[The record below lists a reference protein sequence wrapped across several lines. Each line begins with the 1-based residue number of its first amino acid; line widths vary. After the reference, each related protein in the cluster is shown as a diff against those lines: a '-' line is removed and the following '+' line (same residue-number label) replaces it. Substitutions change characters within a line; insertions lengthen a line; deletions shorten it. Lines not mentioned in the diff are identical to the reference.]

1 MRITL
6 LRVPS
11 WLHIMS
17 RSATSR
23 SPWVSLRLQSNADAD
38 NNLYL
43 SAGSESLSLDE
54 QDLYKHLVKE
64 LQSDGTLSSDISE
77 LLNELQ
83 MSSSNASSSA
93 ARSVLAP
100 SCTRRKLIYFLP
112 GSGNDLQS
120 RKSSNRQ
127 TCCQAVCC
135 QRVLTCVP
143 CHLISPSWESAKIT

>member
-1 MRITL
+1 
-6 LRVPS
+6 
-11 WLHIMS
+11 MS

-100 SCTRRKLIYFLP
+100 SCTRRKLI
-112 GSGNDLQS
+112 
-120 RKSSNRQ
+120 
-127 TCCQAVCC
+127 
-135 QRVLTCVP
+135 
-143 CHLISPSWESAKIT
+143 